1 MVEGEEGDQQS
12 FKAGKCR
19 KPWCSLQEPHSYIHK
34 QNPATSGEGTPA
46 SRPNPDCLSQT
57 CNLFSSCQRRKGTRP
72 DSPPVELWVV
82 HSLAKSKG
90 TEKAIVLPCDQK
102 HPDCHGK
109 YLLSSLPEMEG
120 SQGKASILQLL
131 GATLTLCFVWEQNQT
146 VTQRPLPPNKIYSW
160 YLGLNSSKTLFS
172 FM

>member
-120 SQGKASILQLL
+120 S
-131 GATLTLCFVWEQNQT
+131 
-146 VTQRPLPPNKIYSW
+146 
-160 YLGLNSSKTLFS
+160 
-172 FM
+172 